1 MDNDA
6 TLQSTLNDYQK
17 KFCEKRCLLEINYK
31 GLDNIVVIFN
41 ETDLHHLLGL
51 HYVLDKAVRA
61 TESIEMI
68 KNNELLISDF
78 TNHQDFSKMFSRFK
92 NYNFIK
98 RVFYDN
104 AVDICVLAKDIQ
116 RNNMNLNLIVYEIS
130 GRSAIVLGIRQI
142 TDTHYKLVTLHEAS
156 SNAYKNVR
164 KTKIKNIEWLD

>member
-31 GLDNIVVIFN
+31 GLDKIVVVFT

-51 HYVLDKAVRA
+51 HYVLDKAVSA
-61 TESIEMI
+61 TKSIEMI

-78 TNHQDFSKMFSRFK
+78 NNHEYFSKMFLRFK
-92 NYNFIK
+92 NYNFIE
-98 RVFYDN
+98 RVFYDK
-104 AVDICVLAKDIQ
+104 AVNICVVAKDLQ
-116 RNNMNLNLIVYEIS
+116 RNNMNLDLVVYEIS

-142 TDTHYKLVTLHEAS
+142 TDIHYKLVTLHEAS
-156 SNAYKNVR
+156 SSKYKKLR
-164 KTKIKNIEWLD
+164 KTKIENIEWLD

>member
-92 NYNFIK
+92 NYNFIE

-156 SNAYKNVR
+156 SNSYKNVR

>member
-17 KFCEKRCLLEINYK
+17 KFCEKRCLLELNYK
-31 GLDNIVVIFN
+31 GLDNIIVVFN

-51 HYVLDKAVRA
+51 HYVLDTTVGA
-61 TESIEMI
+61 TKSIEMI

-92 NYNFIK
+92 NYSFIE
-98 RVFYDN
+98 RVFYDKKVN
-104 AVDICVLAKDIQ
+104 ICVVAKDLQ
-116 RNNMNLNLIVYEIS
+116 RNNMNLHLVVYEIS

-142 TDTHYKLVTLHEAS
+142 TNTHYKLVTLHEAS
-156 SNAYKNVR
+156 SNTYKNVR

>member
-61 TESIEMI
+61 TESIEII

-92 NYNFIK
+92 NYNFIE